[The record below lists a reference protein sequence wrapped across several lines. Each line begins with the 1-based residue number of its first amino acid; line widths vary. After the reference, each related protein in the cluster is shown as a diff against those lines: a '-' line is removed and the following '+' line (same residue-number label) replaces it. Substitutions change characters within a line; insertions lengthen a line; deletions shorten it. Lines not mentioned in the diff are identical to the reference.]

1 MTSAKKRNLVVQ
13 LQHAYRV
20 SERRA
25 ARVLR
30 VHRSMLRY
38 RSRRI
43 NDDAPRRRRIEEIAA
58 VRIRYGYRRITVLL
72 RREGWHINAKRV
84 YRLYCEANLH
94 LRSKRPKRRRAAAH
108 RYQRPDVSKAND
120 CWTFAFVSDAL
131 FDGKRFR
138 ALTVSDQHTREC
150 LAIHADQN
158 IRGDQVVT
166 ILKQLASRHGSPKR
180 IQTDN
185 GSEFASRVFD
195 KWAYEQQ
202 VTLDFSRPGRPTD
215 NPFIESFNGSFRDE
229 CLNTHWFLSLQDARE
244 KIESWR
250 QDYNDFRPHSALGN
264 LPPRRFA
271 QGLVSCSQGSIR

>member
-1 MTSAKKRNLVVQ
+1 VVQ

-30 VHRSMLRY
+30 VHRSMFCY

-43 NDDAPRRRRIEEIAA
+43 NDDAPIRRRIEEIAA

-72 RREGWHINAKRV
+72 KREGWNINHKRV

-94 LRSKRPKRRRAAAH
+94 LRSKRPKRRRSAA
-108 RYQRPDVSKAND
+108 RRLRRPDVAEAND
-120 CWTFAFVSDAL
+120 CWTMDFVSDVL
-131 FDGKRFR
+131 FDGRRFR
-138 ALTVSDQHTREC
+138 ALTIIDQYTREC
-150 LAIHADQN
+150 LAIHADQS
-158 IRGDQVVT
+158 IKGEQVVS
-166 ILKQLASRHGSPKR
+166 ILKQLSACHGVPKR

-185 GSEFASRVFD
+185 GSEFASRAFD
-195 KWAYEQQ
+195 RWAYEHQ

-244 KIESWR
+244 KIEIWR
-250 QDYNDFRPHSALGN
+250 QDYNDFRPHLALGD
-264 LPPRRFA
+264 LPARQFA
-271 QGLVSCSQGSIR
+271 QGLVSYAHGSIR

>member
-1 MTSAKKRNLVVQ
+1 M
-13 LQHAYRV
+13 QHAYRV

-30 VHRSMLRY
+30 VSRTMVRY
-38 RSRRI
+38 QSRRI
-43 NDDAPRRRRIEEIAA
+43 NDDGPVRRRIEEIAA
-58 VRIRYGYRRITVLL
+58 VRIRYGYRPITVLL

-94 LRSKRPKRRRAAAH
+94 LRSKRPKRRRSSAH
-108 RYQRPDVSKAND
+108 RLRRPDVTRRND
-120 CWTFAFVSDAL
+120 CWTMDFVSDTL
-131 FDGKRFR
+131 FDGRRFR
-138 ALTVSDQHTREC
+138 ALTVIDQHTREC
-150 LAIHADQN
+150 LAIHADQH
-158 IRGDQVVT
+158 IKGEQVVA
-166 ILKQLASRHGSPKR
+166 ILKSLVSHHGLPKK

-185 GSEFASRVFD
+185 GTEFASRAFD

-250 QDYNDFRPHSALGN
+250 QEYNDFRPHSALAN
-264 LPPRRFA
+264 LPPRQFA
-271 QGLVSCSQGSIR
+271 KQVLSS